1 MEPHFGKVDIQ
12 MYNHYLNKANV
23 YFEFGSGGS
32 TYQACAKKNIKK
44 VYSVE
49 SDLNWY
55 NKVKTNIN
63 SNKLS
68 FILVDLKC
76 EPNNWGNP
84 GKLCSIESKIQ
95 YSDSLC
101 NLTKEESE
109 AIDLI
114 LIDGRFRVACCLK
127 TFSVTN
133 DNCLIIFDDFLNRK
147 QYHIVLNYFDVI
159 GYSAAD
165 KRMVILK
172 KKQCQPPSDDIIKKY
187 ELICD

>member
-12 MYNHYLNKANV
+12 MYNHYLNNANC

-32 TYQACAKKNIKK
+32 TYQSCMKKNIKK

-49 SDLNWY
+49 SDLNWFINV
-55 NKVKTNIN
+55 NKKVN

-76 EPNNWGNP
+76 ESNNWGNP
-84 GKLCSIESKIQ
+84 GKTCSIESKIQ

-101 NLTKEESE
+101 NLNKEERES
-109 AIDLI
+109 IDLI

-127 TFSVTN
+127 TFSFTN

-147 QYHIVLNYFDVI
+147 QYHIVLDYFDVI
-159 GYSAAD
+159 GYTSD

-172 KKQCQPPSDDIIKKY
+172 KKQCQSPNNDIIKRY